1 MRVITRCFFDDKK
14 RNDNR
19 DNRDPSRHKHPNNAL
34 YCTEQK

>member
-1 MRVITRCFFDDKK
+1 MRVITRVISMIKK
-14 RNDNR
+14 N